1 MHRQHVVSTH
11 SIVSCDPASHPI
23 PPPTSPLP
31 PPPLRFPSCFHV
43 SQGRNFV
50 VPFDV
55 ATVAV
60 FVLTHRITLSGDAAS
75 RGKHGESHSTTMTL
89 SSYDDFV
96 AQSSEGEAGQGQTL
110 RTNLTLITNVI
121 ASVPPPS

>member
-1 MHRQHVVSTH
+1 MDVGFYFPHWNVVRHLTTM
-11 SIVSCDPASHPI
+11 AKAWA
-23 PPPTSPLP
+23 L
-31 PPPLRFPSCFHV
+31 L
-43 SQGRNFV
+43 QGRNFV